1 MNKKNYNFI
10 YKRGFDEYYI
20 TNFYKYWEELYD
32 PSAVKID
39 SDGFHNYY
47 DPCFYDLL
55 VCVIDFNDP
64 YEFLNFINYQQ
75 NKIQKIF
82 DNLICTLEEK
92 EKLLRDI
99 KIQANF
105 EVEKILNEIKLNNIN
120 NHNEN
125 IKKQSVLFSS

>member
-20 TNFYKYWEELYD
+20 TNFYKYW
-32 PSAVKID
+32 
-39 SDGFHNYY
+39 DGFHNYY

-105 EVEKILNEIKLNNIN
+105 EVEKILNEIKLNNTN